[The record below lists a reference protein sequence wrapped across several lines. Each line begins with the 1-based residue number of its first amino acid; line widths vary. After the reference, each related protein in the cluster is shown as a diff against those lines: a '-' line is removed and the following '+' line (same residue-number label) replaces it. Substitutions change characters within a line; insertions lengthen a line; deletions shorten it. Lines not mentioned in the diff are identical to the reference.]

1 MSQRIAFIGAG
12 NMAGALIGG
21 LLADG
26 MPAEQLVAADPDSDK
41 RSALSAASG
50 ITTVADNNDAVAAAD
65 TVVLA
70 VKPQILRGVAESL
83 GPTLVDRRPLVLSV
97 AAGIRCNSLQKWFGH
112 VLPLVRAMPNT
123 PAMVQTGATAL
134 FATPEVSDDQR
145 EQAESLLRAV
155 GLTCWVDDE
164 KALDVVTALSGSGP
178 AYHFLVM
185 EAMEAAALN
194 LGLPAE
200 TARLLNLQTAL
211 GAARM
216 ALESRDP
223 PEVLRQR
230 VTSPGGTTEAALTVF
245 ERGGLTEL
253 FEQALTAA
261 HDRSITLSDDLGGN

>member
-1 MSQRIAFIGAG
+1 MKQKIAFIGAG

-21 LLADG
+21 LIADG
-26 MPAEQLVAADPDSDK
+26 LAPEQLVAADPDADK
-41 RSALSAASG
+41 RSALAAACG
-50 ITTVADNNDAVAAAD
+50 IATEADNRAAVASA
-65 TVVLA
+65 TIVVLA
-70 VKPQILRGVAESL
+70 VKPQVLRGVVEDLASAL
-83 GPTLVDRRPLVLSV
+83 AGTNTLVLSI
-97 AAGIRCNSLQKWFGH
+97 AAGIRCSSLQGWLGQD
-112 VLPLVRAMPNT
+112 LPLVRAMPNT
-123 PAMVQTGATAL
+123 PAMIQTGATAL
-134 FATPEVSDDQR
+134 FATPEVSAEQR

-164 KALDVVTALSGSGP
+164 GAIDAVTALSGSGP

-185 EAMEAAALN
+185 EAMEAAAIK

-230 VTSPGGTTEAALTVF
+230 VTSPGGTTEAALAVF
-245 ERGGLTEL
+245 EQGELIGL
-253 FEQALTAA
+253 FEQALAAA
-261 HDRSITLSDDLGGN
+261 HERSITLSDELGGH